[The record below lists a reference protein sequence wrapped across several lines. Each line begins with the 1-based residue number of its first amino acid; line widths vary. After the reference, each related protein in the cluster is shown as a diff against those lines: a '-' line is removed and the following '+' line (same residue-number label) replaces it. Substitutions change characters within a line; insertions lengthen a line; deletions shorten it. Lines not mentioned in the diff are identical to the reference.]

1 MPDLLYAV
9 QYYLLPPSMLT
20 KDFLRQIL
28 SEEKRLLKVSAVRKI
43 NVPRYDE
50 ISVKNLLP

>member
-1 MPDLLYAV
+1 
-9 QYYLLPPSMLT
+9 MLT